1 MRHYIACAQRGESGE
16 GKVHAIHQGAG
27 EITLQVPPTIGLV
40 HQEKG
45 NGENP
50 HLDGVGGER
59 DKHAHDDPKPMRY
72 FHPGHQQGDLVQKFI
87 MNHHGK
93 ADHKKIYEDDS
104 YHLFGALMLATVVY
118 FTSFMP
124 PQKSPVGDE
133 ALYTDMVPGDRI
145 ELPTRG
151 FSILERGSIGI
162 THLWYDPP
170 LNYSVI
176 L

>member
-16 GKVHAIHQGAG
+16 GKVHTIHQGAG
-27 EITLQVPPTIGLV
+27 EITLQIPPAIGPV

-59 DKHAHDDPKPMRY
+59 DKYAHDDSKPMRY

-93 ADHKKIYEDDS
+93 ADHKKIYEDNG
-104 YHLFGALMLATVVY
+104 YHLFLGSCVGNRVLLYLFYAATKKPRGWMRL
-118 FTSFMP
+118 FILIWCPETESNCRHGDF
-124 PQKSPVGDE
+124 QSP
-133 ALYTDMVPGDRI
+133 A
-145 ELPTRG
+145 LPTELSGRNAC
-151 FSILERGSIGI
+151 SR
-162 THLWYDPP
+162 
-170 LNYSVI
+170 
-176 L
+176 